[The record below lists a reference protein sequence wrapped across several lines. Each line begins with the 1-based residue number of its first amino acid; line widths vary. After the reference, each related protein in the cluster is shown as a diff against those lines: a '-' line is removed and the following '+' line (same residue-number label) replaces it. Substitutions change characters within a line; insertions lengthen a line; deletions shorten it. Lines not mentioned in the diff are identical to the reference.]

1 MNATARFHDP
11 LRIYG
16 DALLRV
22 LLWEQSDAG
31 RTLHVDYPTPGVCRV
46 TLEAHDREY
55 VGRGATFL
63 DALEACRAE
72 GWPV

>member
-1 MNATARFHDP
+1 MSAPARFLDP
-11 LRIYG
+11 QRLYG
-16 DALLRV
+16 DAILRV
-22 LLWEQSDAG
+22 LLWEQSDTG
-31 RTLHVDYPTPGVCRV
+31 RTVHIDTPTPGVCRV